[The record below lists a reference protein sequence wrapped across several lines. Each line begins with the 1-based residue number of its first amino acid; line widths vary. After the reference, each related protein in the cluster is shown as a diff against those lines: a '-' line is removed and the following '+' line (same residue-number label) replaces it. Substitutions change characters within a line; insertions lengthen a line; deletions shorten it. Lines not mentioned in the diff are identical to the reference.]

1 MDNNSVTRGYKFK
14 LKKPITKNK
23 TRKCF
28 FVSIRVIND
37 WNSFPTVVVNAVSL
51 NSFKTKLDNI
61 WSDKE
66 YKI

>member
-14 LKKPITKNK
+14 LKKPIAKNK
-23 TRKCF
+23 TRKYF